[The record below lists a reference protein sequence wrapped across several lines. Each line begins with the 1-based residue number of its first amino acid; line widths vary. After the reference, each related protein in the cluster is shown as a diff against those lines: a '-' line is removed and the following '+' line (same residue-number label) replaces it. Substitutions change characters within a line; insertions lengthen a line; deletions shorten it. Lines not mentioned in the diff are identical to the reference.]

1 MGIRLS
7 ISAFAALVAVV
18 AVGATAACSKAS
30 PEGEKKKWQ
39 ESPPP
44 KDVTVP
50 AGLTITVQVEGVAR
64 SPITT
69 DLLDH
74 TKPDFAD
81 AEHRAWKIQ
90 TLIPEAAPDGSVV
103 EAASVS
109 GVSVKLVRP
118 MPEGLEPALLLN
130 RRGEVIVA
138 AVDPKDPFP
147 SYHGQGS
154 RLRRPGDSMPRVG
167 QVAKL
172 SITHAAIAPT
182 P

>member
-1 MGIRLS
+1 MGIRHRIAVLGALGVL
-7 ISAFAALVAVV
+7 AF
-18 AVGATAACSKAS
+18 AACSKAS
-30 PEGEKKKWQ
+30 HEGEKKQWQ

-44 KDVTVP
+44 KDVAVP
-50 AGLTITVQVEGVAR
+50 AGLTITVQVDGAAK

-69 DLLDH
+69 ELLEH

-81 AEHRAWKIQ
+81 AEHRAWKIP
-90 TLIPEAAPDGSVV
+90 TLIAEAAPAGSVV
-103 EAASVS
+103 EAASTS

-172 SITHAAIAPT
+172 SITHANAPT